1 MSRAQ
6 PPGHDDVRD
15 VHLPSGL
22 RAVVQAVPGAPV
34 VALQVWVGVGSF
46 HEQPGQHG
54 LAHLHEHMLFKGTA
68 RRGVG
73 EIAASVER
81 AGGQINAWTN
91 TDHTCFHVV
100 MPTSSWREG
109 LDTLADAVCHSVFDT
124 DELTREIDVVVEEI
138 HRANDS
144 PGQVAWRRLFACAY
158 GEHPYGRPVLGTENS
173 VRSMTREAMRRFYR
187 QHYVASNLTVT
198 AAGDLNVD
206 ETLAAIANAFADLP
220 AQPPQPTPKQEPGK
234 PGAGY
239 HYERTAFSESRLILA
254 WPIPQLD
261 HRDVPALDVLAIVL
275 GQGDSS
281 RLVQRVQRKSG
292 LVNDIGASSWTPL
305 RGGLFSVTALTSAER
320 LAEARQAIIH
330 EIQNLRSNG
339 VDSGELDKARHNVL
353 ADAVYKQETVQGL
366 AHSLGYFATATGDPH
381 WDRHYVHAVSQL
393 RPADVQRVARRY
405 LAPETLSW
413 VELPGEDGAAE
424 VDAPA
429 TWLNLQQQL
438 RLGPTHRERRERDLV
453 DGLERLVL
461 PTGDILIVQHDRS
474 VPLIGLRVAAHGGLR
489 DENPDVNGRAYLCG
503 QMLTRGTATRS
514 SGDIAKEVET
524 LAAGLAGFAGRN
536 SLGLMATG
544 LASGRDRLL
553 DVFFDCLFASE
564 LPSGDLE
571 QERAVQLEDLRH
583 QRDAPARQT
592 LRLLATTLY
601 GQHPYSLDLLGN
613 IPAVGRLQS
622 ADLRTYLRRRLTPG
636 RLVYA
641 ASGDIDADEL
651 AATIVAQSPAAAPA
665 EPPPPSQPVA
675 RPREPIQVRS
685 RTDKQQA
692 HLALGFVGARLDDP
706 ARYALDILA
715 TVLSGQSGRL
725 FIELRDRQSLGY
737 AVSAMHVEGLD
748 EGYFAVYLGTGA
760 DKIDQGLAGLYH
772 QLDRLRQNPIGP
784 EELHRAR
791 QSMVGA
797 FAIGLQRRSSRAA
810 TLCLNEL
817 YGLGR
822 LAYRGQIEALLAVTA
837 ADVQAAAQ
845 HFLDPQHCVEV
856 ILAPNAS

>member
-1 MSRAQ
+1 MSPHQ
-6 PPGHDDVRD
+6 PAGQSVRD
-15 VHLPSGL
+15 VRLASGL
-22 RAVVQAVPGAPV
+22 RAVVQSVPGAPV
-34 VALQVWVGVGSF
+34 VAVQVWVGVGSY

-68 RRGVG
+68 LRGVG

-81 AGGQINAWTN
+81 AGGQINAWTS

-100 MPTSSWREG
+100 MPTSTWREG
-109 LDTLADAVCHSVFDT
+109 LETLADAVCHSTFDAQ
-124 DELTREIDVVVEEI
+124 ELAREIEVVVEEI
-138 HRANDS
+138 HRADDS
-144 PGQVAWRRLFACAY
+144 PGQVAWRRLFACTF
-158 GEHPYGRPVLGTENS
+158 GNHPYGRPVLGSETS
-173 VRSMTREAMRRFYR
+173 VRAMTRDAMLQFYE
-187 QHYVASNLTVT
+187 QHYVASNLTIT
-198 AAGDLNVD
+198 AAGDVD
-206 ETLAAIANAFADLP
+206 ADEALAAIAHAFADLP
-220 AQPPQPTPKQEPGK
+220 AQPATPPQPVTAGAA
-234 PGAGY
+234 GAGH
-239 HYERTAFSESRLILA
+239 HYEHTAFSESRLILA
-254 WPIPQLD
+254 WPVPALD

-281 RLVQRVQRKSG
+281 RLVQRVQRKDG
-292 LVNDIGASSWTPL
+292 LVNDVGAASWTPL

-320 LAEARQAIIH
+320 LAAAREAILA
-330 EIQNLRSNG
+330 EIQLLRERG
-339 VDSGELDKARHNVL
+339 VDSAELDKARHNVL
-353 ADAVYKQETVQGL
+353 ADAIYKQETVQGL

-381 WDRHYVHAVSQL
+381 WDRHYVQAVSRLQ
-393 RPADVQRVARRY
+393 PTDVQRVAQRY
-405 LAPETLSW
+405 LAPDQLTW
-413 VELPGEDGAAE
+413 VELPGEDGAGQ

-429 TWLNLQQQL
+429 TWKTLQDQL
-438 RLGPTHRERRERDLV
+438 RPLRTAHPGRLRDLV
-453 DGLERLVL
+453 DGIERLEL
-461 PTGDILIVQHDRS
+461 PTGDVLIVQRDPS
-474 VPLIGLRVAAHGGLR
+474 VPLMGLRVAAHGGLR
-489 DENPDVNGRAYLCG
+489 DETPDVNGRAYLCG

-514 SGDIAKEVET
+514 SGAIAKEVET

-544 LASGRDRLL
+544 LSSGRDRLL
-553 DVFFDCLFASE
+553 EVFFDCLFASD
-564 LPSGDLE
+564 LPEADLE

-583 QRDAPARQT
+583 QSDAPARQT

-601 GQHPYSLDLLGN
+601 GRHPYSLDLLGN
-613 IPAVGRLQS
+613 IPAVTGLQ
-622 ADLRTYLRRRLTPG
+622 AHALRGYLRRRLTPG

-651 AATIVAQSPAAAPA
+651 AAAIVAHSPTAAPG

-675 RPREPIQVRS
+675 RPGEPIQVRS

-692 HLALGFVGARLDDP
+692 HLALGYVGARLDDKS
-706 ARYALDILA
+706 RYALDILA

-760 DKIDQGLAGLYH
+760 DKVEQGLTGLYH
-772 QLDRLRQNPIGP
+772 QLDRLRQHPIGA
-784 EELHRAR
+784 EELQRAR

-822 LAYRGQIEALLAVTA
+822 QAYRGQIEALLAVTA

-856 ILAPNAS
+856 VLAPSAG